1 VPGSLVGSGAEGP
14 GANNYSK
21 KPMPPP
27 PAVHAASSNFEAE
40 RGAPQPTKAPALASP
55 SFSHSSPL
63 TAAGADPP
71 PPPPPPSPPPPQ
83 PAAAAPAR
91 AAAAPA
97 AKPSFT
103 SYRDRQYVRL
113 LLDSEVVD
121 SEGLKK
127 LAWNGVPGRWR
138 PEVWQLLLAYLPA
151 DKKRRETTLRRKRQE
166 YADAVA
172 SHFDA
177 PEASFDRTI
186 QEQKMLR
193 QILVDVPRTSP
204 EVSVIPNS

>member
-1 VPGSLVGSGAEGP
+1 MPGSLVGSGAEGP

-71 PPPPPPSPPPPQ
+71 PPPPPSPPPQ

-204 EVSVIPNS
+204 DVSVIPNS

>member
-71 PPPPPPSPPPPQ
+71 PPPPPSPPPQ

-204 EVSVIPNS
+204 DVSVIPNS

>member
-1 VPGSLVGSGAEGP
+1 MPGSLVGSGAEGP

-71 PPPPPPSPPPPQ
+71 PPPPPSPPPP

-204 EVSVIPNS
+204 DVSVIPNS